1 MTRLLDILY
10 SILTSTANVFIEAGK
25 SIIFVPI
32 ETAKS
37 LFVIAQKTANTI
49 MFFPWLTKCFFLLLA
64 VLAPIAPYVH
74 FLIFLL
80 VADAITAIYYQ
91 FKINK
96 IKIARSKCKSV
107 KASNVPDYKILF
119 LTVESRRLRTTFE
132 KLVAYILGIIV
143 CYFFDTII
151 LQITPLQGQTLQYFS
166 VANISVVLICSVELT
181 SILANLSKITRN
193 PIYNTIARIFTK
205 KISDKID
212 QL

>member
-1 MTRLLDILY
+1 M
-10 SILTSTANVFIEAGK
+10 FIEAGK

-96 IKIARSKCKSV
+96 KKIACSKSV
-107 KASNVPDYKILF
+107 KARNVPDYKIFF

-181 SILANLSKITRN
+181 SILTNLSKITRN
-193 PIYNTIARIFTK
+193 PIYNTIARILTK
-205 KISDKID
+205 KFSDKID